1 MKNKRKAA
9 YVPQIDVDKLMA
21 PYERQ
26 WLERELD
33 ETRAKLIESE
43 RKRTE
48 EKKAAQKE
56 RDEIMGFV
64 GLVAGLVILAG
75 CALSSAPWTALFIFL
90 GIVAIMRKVG
100 WL

>member
-9 YVPQIDVDKLMA
+9 CVPEIDVDKLMA
-21 PYERQ
+21 PYERR

-64 GLVAGLVILAG
+64 GLTAGLVVLAG
-75 CALSSAPWTALFIFL
+75 CALSSAPWTALFILL
-90 GIVAIMRKVG
+90 GLVAIMKKVG
-100 WL
+100 WI